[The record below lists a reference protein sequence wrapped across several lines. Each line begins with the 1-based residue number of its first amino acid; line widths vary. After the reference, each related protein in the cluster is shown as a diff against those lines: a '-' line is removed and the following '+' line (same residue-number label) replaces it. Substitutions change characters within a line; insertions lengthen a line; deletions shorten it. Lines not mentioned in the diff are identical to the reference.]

1 MSGIKAVFLDAGG
14 VLVLPDADVIV
25 EELRGVGID
34 ADPST
39 FMRAHYLGMR
49 GVDRAGRFS
58 WWNYNHAFVDEIGV
72 EGDDVEPARKAVERA
87 YVRMEWHLPIVA
99 SMEALREIE
108 ARVPVAVVSNSD
120 GTVESIL
127 RRRGVHVPTII
138 DSHHAG
144 VAQPDA
150 AIFEIALDAL
160 GVEPQG
166 VVHIGDSVR
175 FDVRGAEAAG
185 IAPLHFD
192 PFSLCWDD
200 DHEHLSSLPDLLARL

>member
-1 MSGIKAVFLDAGG
+1 
-14 VLVLPDADVIV
+14 V

-127 RRRGVHVPTII
+127 RRRGVQVPTII

-144 VAQPDA
+144 VAKPDR
-150 AIFEIALDAL
+150 AIFDLALETLEVEASDAM
-160 GVEPQG
+160 
-166 VVHIGDSVR
+166 HIGDSIR
-175 FDVRGAEAAG
+175 FDVAGARNAG
-185 IAPLHFD
+185 IRPLHFD
-192 PFSLCWDD
+192 PFRIG
-200 DHEHLSSLPDLLARL
+200 PDV